1 MTCPSCGAEVNDPE
15 ATFCARCGA
24 PLSPSTDTA
33 QEAATRDPATVPVR
47 DFAIA
52 LGRSFTS
59 GGWPQA
65 AAAAG
70 LGFLALLGLGALIV
84 VAIVINDGLS
94 PGLNALDV
102 LAAVVLFGESIMG
115 VDLQAHFEG
124 PIEGFRGFEPAAFT
138 MVWLGALLA
147 FGYVLSWAVA
157 RTARGAGSAGPQDE
171 RGAGSAGPQD
181 ERGAGSAGP
190 QDERGPQDPK
200 RQALGGAKVA
210 LPFALYCLVAAW
222 LFKVPGVESTLSAN
236 AGQAFVIGAFW
247 AALFGALGGLRAGG
261 SLKLVSERGL
271 QWFKSKRRAVYEGM
285 SAGGIMLGTT
295 ALASAAAFLIIVIV
309 ALARNDLFGGLTIG
323 GVLGGLI
330 VLAFTLPNVLSLV
343 ASVALGAPL
352 TARFD
357 APIGPDLGEPGF
369 LGIDSLSII
378 GIGGRTSG
386 ELAFLLLL
394 IPVLSCL
401 LGGFSAYR
409 HSLDRTRWREVLGS
423 AAVTYA
429 GVLALLSLL
438 NRVNF
443 EGGAALFGLTGHVA
457 VNFFAVLFL
466 GLVWGAVVGFAG
478 WKLAEVQEPAPQSS
492 SPTKPG

>member
-1 MTCPSCGAEVNDPE
+1 MKCPSCGAEVRDPE

-24 PLSPSTDTA
+24 PLRQSGEPTGDT
-33 QEAATRDPATVPVR
+33 TRESAPQGTSATVPVR

-65 AAAAG
+65 AAAAA

-84 VAIVINDGLS
+84 VAIVINDGLG

-115 VDLQAHFEG
+115 VDLQAHFDG
-124 PIEGFRGFEPAAFT
+124 GLEGFGGFEPAAFT
-138 MVWLGALLA
+138 MVWLGALLV

-157 RTARGAGSAGPQDE
+157 RTARGTGSAG
-171 RGAGSAGPQD
+171 A
-181 ERGAGSAGP
+181 
-190 QDERGPQDPK
+190 QDERGPRAPK
-200 RQALGGAKVA
+200 LQALEGAKVA
-210 LPFALYCLVAAW
+210 LPFALYCLLAAW
-222 LFKVPGVESTLSAN
+222 LFEVPGADTTWRAN
-236 AGQAFVIGAFW
+236 PGQAFVIGAFW
-247 AALFGALGGLRAGG
+247 AALFGALGGLQAGG
-261 SLKLVSERGL
+261 SLRVVSGRGL
-271 QWFKSKRRAVYEGM
+271 EWLKSKRRSVYEGI

-295 ALASAAAFLIIVIV
+295 ALTSAAAFLIIVIV

-323 GVLGGLI
+323 GVVGGLI

-352 TARFD
+352 TARFG
-357 APIGPDLGEPGF
+357 APIGPAFGEQGF

-386 ELAFLLLL
+386 GLAFLLLL

-409 HSLDRTRWREVLGS
+409 HSLDRTKRLEVLGS
-423 AAVTYA
+423 AAATYA

-457 VNFFAVLFL
+457 ANFFAVLLL

-478 WKLAEVQEPAPQSS
+478 WKLAEVQESAPQPAP
-492 SPTKPG
+492 PTQPE